1 MNNDKKKKII
11 SEILDWIKTIVIAL
25 AVGFVASKV
34 LITSAQVPTRSM
46 EDTVMAGSRLLIN
59 RVAYAVL
66 EPKRGDIVAFYYP
79 DDEET
84 V

>member
-34 LITSAQVPTRSM
+34 LITSA
-46 EDTVMAGSRLLIN
+46 
-59 RVAYAVL
+59 
-66 EPKRGDIVAFYYP
+66 
-79 DDEET
+79 
-84 V
+84 